1 MQDLYAAC
9 KNFSCGM
16 WDLLVVVLGYVSSMW
31 DLSCSMWDLC
41 VACGIFTVS
50 YEIFIIVVYGIF
62 VAACGI
68 VNCSMWDL

>member
-41 VACGIFTVS
+41 CGL
-50 YEIFIIVVYGIF
+50 
-62 VAACGI
+62 
-68 VNCSMWDL
+68 WDLHCVI